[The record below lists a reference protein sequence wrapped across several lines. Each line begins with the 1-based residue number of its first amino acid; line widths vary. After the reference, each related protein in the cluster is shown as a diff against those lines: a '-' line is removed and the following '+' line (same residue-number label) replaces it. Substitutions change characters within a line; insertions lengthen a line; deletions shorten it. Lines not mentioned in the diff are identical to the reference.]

1 MLRSIAAVHYR
12 SVRLMPS
19 PRRRLFAV
27 VLALGALI
35 AAGCGSSS
43 SSRSR
48 PPTGATTTGAPRL
61 SAKRSDANNDISKL
75 DRLLAGDPILAKY
88 HVKNGELGAF
98 LSGSHNPKYRDAWT
112 FYTQLIPQVDR
123 KAITIYAIFAPKRS
137 LANVAGFVRSPAD
150 LESSWILA
158 VNPDAPGGRSEL
170 ADTFIHE
177 TMHVLSL
184 AGRQTDFSVSPR
196 HCFVDIGS
204 GCPRRGS
211 YLYAFIK
218 RFWTPLLPQ
227 WRRAEKNNTIA
238 AFYEKH
244 AADFTREYAATSP
257 TEDISESFAPYVL
270 DTPGEPSGVVA
281 KERFFGA
288 YPRLVA
294 IKRYAQQHGVMGLE
308 PSFH

>member
-1 MLRSIAAVHYR
+1 MNDAAQIKFTPGTVINRRTSGQESACCAISFSTAAISASRNSIWRIPA
-12 SVRLMPS
+12 SMD
-19 PRRRLFAV
+19 
-27 VLALGALI
+27 
-35 AAGCGSSS
+35 
-43 SSRSR
+43 SRSSNGNSR
-48 PPTGATTTGAPRL
+48 PESHWRPLTPN
-61 SAKRSDANNDISKL
+61 RSEH
-75 DRLLAGDPILAKY
+75 G
-88 HVKNGELGAF
+88 G
-98 LSGSHNPKYRDAWT
+98 LSGGHNPKYRDAWT

-158 VNPDAPGGRSEL
+158 VNPDAPGGRYEL

-184 AGRQTDFSVSPR
+184 AGRQTDFSVSTR

-281 KERFFGA
+281 KEKFFGA
-288 YPRLVA
+288 YPKLVA